1 MTKTKD
7 RAHWRMMD
15 DIELIEAARHSSDE
29 LTIALGDRLDD
40 LRDLPDQLE
49 EAQAGLEDAE
59 KTIDYLRAELRE
71 MELQNFKL
79 HEYIDDIE
87 AEQD

>member
-7 RAHWRMMD
+7 RAHWRMMED
-15 DIELIEAARHSSDE
+15 VELIEAARHSSDE

-59 KTIDYLRAELRE
+59 KTIEYLRAELRE
-71 MELQNFKL
+71 TEAQLTALQAIL
-79 HEYIDDIE
+79 DAGGD
-87 AEQD
+87 

>member
-59 KTIDYLRAELRE
+59 KTIEYLRAELRE
-71 MELQNFKL
+71 TEAQLTALQAIL
-79 HEYIDDIE
+79 DAGAD
-87 AEQD
+87 

>member
-59 KTIDYLRAELRE
+59 KTIEYLRAELRE
-71 MELQNFKL
+71 TEAQLTALQAIL
-79 HEYIDDIE
+79 DAGDD
-87 AEQD
+87 

>member
-15 DIELIEAARHSSDE
+15 DIELIEAVRHSSDE

-49 EAQAGLEDAE
+49 EAQAGLEGAE
-59 KTIDYLRAELRE
+59 KTIEYLRAELRE
-71 MELQNFKL
+71 TEAQLTALQAIL
-79 HEYIDDIE
+79 D

>member
-7 RAHWRMMD
+7 RAHWRMME

-40 LRDLPDQLE
+40 LRDLPDQLK

-59 KTIDYLRAELRE
+59 KTIEYLRAELRE
-71 MELQNFKL
+71 TEAQLTALQAIL
-79 HEYIDDIE
+79 DAGDD
-87 AEQD
+87 

>member
-7 RAHWRMMD
+7 RAHWRMMED
-15 DIELIEAARHSSDE
+15 VELIEAARHSSDE

-71 MELQNFKL
+71 TEAQLTALQAIL
-79 HEYIDDIE
+79 D

>member
-1 MTKTKD
+1 MIKTKD

-40 LRDLPDQLE
+40 MRDLPDQLE

-59 KTIDYLRAELRE
+59 KTIEYLRAELRE
-71 MELQNFKL
+71 TEAQLAALQAIL
-79 HEYIDDIE
+79 D

>member
-7 RAHWRMMD
+7 RAHWRMMED
-15 DIELIEAARHSSDE
+15 VELIEAARHSSDE

-59 KTIDYLRAELRE
+59 KTIEYLRAELRE
-71 MELQNFKL
+71 TEAQLTALQAIL
-79 HEYIDDIE
+79 DAGDD
-87 AEQD
+87 

>member
-7 RAHWRMMD
+7 RAHWRMMED
-15 DIELIEAARHSSDE
+15 VELIEAARHSSDE

-71 MELQNFKL
+71 TEAQLTALQAIL
-79 HEYIDDIE
+79 DAGDD
-87 AEQD
+87 

>member
-7 RAHWRMMD
+7 RAHWRMMED
-15 DIELIEAARHSSDE
+15 VELIEAARESGHE
-29 LTIALGDRLDD
+29 LCIALGERLDD

-59 KTIDYLRAELRE
+59 NTIHYLRAELRE
-71 MELQNFKL
+71 TEAQLTALQAIL
-79 HEYIDDIE
+79 DAGDD
-87 AEQD
+87 

>member
-71 MELQNFKL
+71 TEAQLTALQTIL
-79 HEYIDDIE
+79 DAGDD
-87 AEQD
+87 

>member
-7 RAHWRMMD
+7 RAHWRMMED
-15 DIELIEAARHSSDE
+15 VELIEAARHSSDE

-71 MELQNFKL
+71 TEAQLTALQAIL
-79 HEYIDDIE
+79 DAGGD
-87 AEQD
+87 

>member
-1 MTKTKD
+1 MIKTKD
-7 RAHWRMMD
+7 RAHWRMMED
-15 DIELIEAARHSSDE
+15 VELIEAARHSSDE

-40 LRDLPDQLE
+40 LRDLPDQRE

-59 KTIDYLRAELRE
+59 KTIEYLRAELRE
-71 MELQNFKL
+71 TEAQLTALQAIL
-79 HEYIDDIE
+79 D

>member
-7 RAHWRMMD
+7 RAHWRMMED
-15 DIELIEAARHSSDE
+15 VELIEAARHSSDE

-71 MELQNFKL
+71 TEAQLTALQAIL
-79 HEYIDDIE
+79 DAYAGDD
-87 AEQD
+87 

>member
-7 RAHWRMMD
+7 RAHWRMMED
-15 DIELIEAARHSSDE
+15 VELIEAARHSSDE

-40 LRDLPDQLE
+40 LRDLPDQLA
-49 EAQAGLEDAE
+49 EAEHQLDEATRLV
-59 KTIDYLRAELRE
+59 DYLRAELRE
-71 MELQNFKL
+71 TEAQLTALQAIL
-79 HEYIDDIE
+79 D